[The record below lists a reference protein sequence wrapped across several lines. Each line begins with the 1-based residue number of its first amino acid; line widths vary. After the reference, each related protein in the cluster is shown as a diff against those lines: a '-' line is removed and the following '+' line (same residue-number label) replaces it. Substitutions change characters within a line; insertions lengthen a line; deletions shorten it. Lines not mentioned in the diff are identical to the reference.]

1 MGARNDEQH
10 ETNAPERETGGSA
23 KPGRPRR
30 WALFAAMLSAAVLVS
45 SCAPFGPVNEKP
57 VNRLS
62 AGDAVIALRMGKGKP
77 KAGMPGGTSDNWIML
92 LDERGWGEAGRID
105 TRYRATIEWVNAG
118 FPTVCRNKNSSQPRE
133 GRRRSNAKGGTPRKP
148 RVLCS
153 RMGESLLS
161 I

>member
-1 MGARNDEQH
+1 MGARNDERR

-30 WALFAAMLSAAVLVS
+30 WALLAAMLSAAVLVS

-105 TRYRATIEWVNAG
+105 TRYRATIVWGERGVSYG
-118 FPTVCRNKNSSQPRE
+118 VPEQEFLTT
-133 GRRRSNAKGGTPRKP
+133 KGGT
-148 RVLCS
+148 
-153 RMGESLLS
+153 
-161 I
+161 